1 MNNIMVLLVV
11 FIFSGQVM
19 GQVIPDEYKN
29 LPTIDLTNTW
39 NKDCGWNL
47 VAKPYQ
53 KFVMNQDESQLYN
66 QIVSKKY
73 YHFVT
78 VVNYTNKKYYLFIQ
92 GVVTLGNVKYVVW
105 TDTWSNKSWFLT
117 YSDFLKQQFES
128 EK

>member
-1 MNNIMVLLVV
+1 MKNMMILLVM
-11 FIFSGQVM
+11 FIIGGQVM
-19 GQVIPDEYKN
+19 GQVIPDKYKN

-73 YHFVT
+73 HHFVYDG
-78 VVNYTNKKYYLFIQ
+78 NYTNKKYYLFIQ
-92 GVVTLGNVKYVVW
+92 GVVTMGNVKYVVW
-105 TDTWSNKSWFLT
+105 TDTWSDKSWFLT
-117 YSDFLKQQFES
+117 YSDFLKRQFES